1 MKSFDPPLSLI
12 WYVKYKSRG
21 IVVNKVS
28 NMYVFKWLV
37 KNDAKHVFTSTLID
51 YYRIWQS

>member
-1 MKSFDPPLSLI
+1 MKSLDPPLSLI
-12 WYVKYKSRG
+12 WYVKYKSWG

-28 NMYVFKWLV
+28 NMYVSEWLV

-51 YYRIWQS
+51 LL